1 MQPAATDSTTTTAT
15 LGEAA
20 TAPLQARHKATP
32 TPKDVIGRLPK
43 DATPWQQ
50 DSAIQANFKPAPI
63 HWSSK
68 PDTLHMPGQPAPRT
82 IDDVMSVA
90 YYKESFFSSDSLYHP
105 ELKGTRP
112 GVPGD
117 PVPYTLAGDN
127 LITAALLACFVFGA
141 IAMANSRHFV
151 ARQIKEFFRTPRTG
165 TTTTTETAAEVWF
178 QLLLGVQ
185 TCLLFG
191 IVYFFFS
198 RTFLGDT
205 FTISQYSIIGIDA
218 ALFAAFFLVKAF
230 LYLTTGWVFFD
241 AKKTRQ
247 WIKSF
252 LFLTA
257 MEGLLLYPATL
268 LLTYFHLSIQAV
280 AIYAL
285 FLIVLVEILTLYKT
299 FIIFFKRMSAFL
311 QIFLYF
317 CALEIIPLLAVAG
330 ALAMIGSE
338 LKINF

>member
-1 MQPAATDSTTTTAT
+1 MLPETADTLSTSMD
-15 LGEAA
+15 GAA
-20 TAPLQARHKATP
+20 TAPRQARQQAQL
-32 TPKDVIGRLPK
+32 TPKDVIERLPK
-43 DATPWQQ
+43 GATPWQQ
-50 DSAIQANFKPAPI
+50 DSAIQANFKPGPI
-63 HWSSK
+63 HWSNK

-82 IDDVMSVA
+82 IEDVVSME
-90 YYKESFFSSDSLYHP
+90 YYKESYFSGDSLYHP

-141 IAMANSRHFV
+141 IAMSNSRHFIL
-151 ARQIKEFFRTPRTG
+151 RQIKEFFHSPRTG
-165 TTTTTETAAEVWF
+165 TTVITETAAEVWF
-178 QLLLGVQ
+178 QLLLGMQ

-205 FTISQYSIIGIDA
+205 FTISQYRIIGIYS
-218 ALFAAFFLVKAF
+218 ALFAAFFLAKAV
-230 LYLTTGWVFFD
+230 LYLVTGWVFFD

-247 WIKSF
+247 WVKSF

-257 MEGLLLYPATL
+257 IEGLLLYPATL

-280 AIYAL
+280 AIFAL
-285 FLIVLVEILTLYKT
+285 ILIVLVEILTLYKT
-299 FIIFFKRMSAFL
+299 FIIFFKRIGAFL

-317 CALEIIPLLAVAG
+317 CALEIIPLLALTG
-330 ALAMIGSE
+330 ALAMIGRQ

>member
-1 MQPAATDSTTTTAT
+1 MQPAATDSTTTV

-20 TAPLQARHKATP
+20 TVPRQARHKAEP
-32 TPKDVIGRLPK
+32 TPKDVIERLPK
-43 DATPWQQ
+43 DATPWQK

-82 IDDVMSVA
+82 IEDVVSVA
-90 YYKESFFSSDSLYHP
+90 YYKESFFSNDSLYHP

-127 LITAALLACFVFGA
+127 LITAALLACFVFGT
-141 IAMANSRHFV
+141 IAMANSRHFIL
-151 ARQIKEFFRTPRTG
+151 RQVKEFFRAPRTG
-165 TTTTTETAAEVWF
+165 ITTTITETAAEVWF
-178 QLLLGVQ
+178 QLLLGAQ
-185 TCLLFG
+185 TCLLLG

-205 FTISQYSIIGIDA
+205 FTISQYSIIGIYS
-218 ALFAAFFLVKAF
+218 ALFAALFLTKAL
-230 LYLTTGWVFFD
+230 LYLLVGWVFFD

-285 FLIVLVEILTLYKT
+285 SLIVLVEILTLYKT

-317 CALEIIPLLAVAG
+317 CALEIIPLLAVTG
-330 ALAMIGSE
+330 ALAMIGSQ